1 MGEIGHGTSLAT
13 CPQAWAPFPSLGTDT
28 SSAHIA
34 VGRDGAC
41 RPSSS
46 CPCPISSW
54 PLGFVPRSLPSTPQ
68 PKAMTKLLP
77 GQWYCSGLSPA
88 PGVCPPTNGRA
99 SKGPVSQRQLFLG
112 SPGPM
117 MLPPVPF
124 VPPLCVPVAEKGTWD
139 QRGGNNGEPHF
150 WLCIR
155 VGIPL
160 THPPSFIVL
169 RALEDWDLALGINL
183 S

>member
-1 MGEIGHGTSLAT
+1 MGSFPLAGDRHQS
-13 CPQAWAPFPSLGTDT
+13 CPHCCGQGWGLQAEQQL
-28 SSAHIA
+28 
-34 VGRDGAC
+34 
-41 RPSSS
+41 
-46 CPCPISSW
+46 PCPISSW

-117 MLPPVPF
+117 MLPPIPF

-139 QRGGNNGEPHF
+139 QRGGDNGERHF
-150 WLCIR
+150 WPWIR
-155 VGIPL
+155 MGIPSPI
-160 THPPSFIVL
+160 HPVSL
-169 RALEDWDLALGINL
+169 CLEPWKIGT
-183 S
+183 